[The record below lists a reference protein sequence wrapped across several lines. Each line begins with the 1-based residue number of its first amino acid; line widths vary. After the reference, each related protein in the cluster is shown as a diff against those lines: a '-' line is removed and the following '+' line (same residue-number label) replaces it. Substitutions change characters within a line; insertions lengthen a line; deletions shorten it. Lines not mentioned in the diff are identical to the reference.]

1 MWYQN
6 RRPTPVKPLT
16 FRQKW
21 LLRSMII
28 IGVGSSVIFTYGIV
42 QEEYIGE
49 KLLYYPLIF
58 ALIFMVLR
66 ISYEWY
72 HYWSISVPET
82 PVLKKQ
88 YTVDILTTFVP
99 GEPYDMIVET
109 LEAIQK
115 ITYPHTTYLCD
126 EGNDPFL
133 IEQCERLGVK
143 HVTREIKVNAKAGNI
158 NNALQ
163 QATGEV
169 CLILDPDHIP
179 APDILDYVLPH
190 FDNPE
195 IGFVQVVQGY
205 YNIYENIIA
214 KGSAQQT
221 FQFYG
226 PIMMTMSSYGTAQ
239 AIGANCTF
247 RRAALDSIGGHAP
260 GLAEDMNT
268 SMKLHGQG
276 WKSTYVP
283 KVLTRG
289 LVPNTL
295 SAYYKQQLKWSRG
308 VFELL
313 VTTYIENFRKLNWRQ
328 RIHYGILPWNYF
340 TGFIY
345 LINFLIPILSLVLGT
360 NPMNMSLW
368 NFILLGVPFV
378 ASTLIIRHYVQRW
391 VMEEDERGFH
401 LQGGLMM
408 IGTWWIHALGFIFT
422 ILRRKVP
429 YNPTPKDGKEENIW
443 ALNIPN
449 LAVAAISI
457 LAIVYGLLRDF
468 NPYNL
473 IMAGFALMNVGFMAF
488 MVLISMQNRYRI
500 YLSNHVSAKEF
511 DRFTQRL
518 KDRFWKLRRRSYSLL
533 RYAAA
538 PILVAIIALL
548 YQQSVKRDIT
558 NIPIGK
564 EENYPI
570 NHLLGTNYQEV
581 LPESARNCNI
591 QEIELNWDTPPK
603 NFKKKLGAVWAA
615 NQYPLISMQADS
627 VINSAGLSL
636 LCEEILEGA
645 KNVQL
650 TRFAEEIIKEEK
662 PLLISFL
669 PHFDLLSK
677 DLNQKERIALG
688 KKYRQAWR
696 YTYEYFRKS
705 GVNNIVSVYH
715 GSSPKNIDRFF
726 PGLAY
731 VDWLKADLTEALI
744 NEADLYKSFEELY
757 VTEAYSLNL
766 PVILELNQ
774 PAENYNSLYGNY
786 KSLSDSFAQI
796 GGLIVKESRFLS
808 PDISFPKPLQERR
821 KFAEYNS
828 NKTSKQ
834 GIKTAAKFGYQ
845 ELAGVNYYKGSDWR
859 ATRNPLFRE
868 TIEED
873 FAQMN
878 QLGLKIIKRTGP
890 GFYDFNI
897 LNQAEQSQHKIMY
910 SFWAGHVE
918 SFENDRELLADLKE
932 SFLNSV
938 REKREEES
946 IIAWHIGGASWNEL
960 GFYHNQPELTFERK
974 AYINWVEELAAEIKK
989 IDSTRSISIEIDS
1002 GPFSDDNARELLD
1015 KAPSIDAVG
1024 INIHQRQ
1031 ELKEQI
1037 NLAELTKLG
1046 PEVFIN
1052 SCPAQ
1057 YVDLF
1062 KKAKVGFL
1070 LESWQDEVFR
1080 NKVSFNGLKTLN
1092 GEKKQSFHLLAGNS
1106 SHQNEEIRIIPIAK
1120 PVISGKNHRYQAIIK
1135 IDGKWRALSADDQYS
1150 YYWKLVK
1157 YNHNNEPIA
1166 LKELDGS
1173 YILDIAS
1180 VPAQADHYR
1189 LHLDLIIDGVSLSNS
1204 SDLYP
1209 PLYRGPYLDNY
1220 SRREIEAFLHN
1231 KE

>member
-1 MWYQN
+1 
-6 RRPTPVKPLT
+6 
-16 FRQKW
+16 
-21 LLRSMII
+21 MIM
-28 IGVGSSVIFTYGIV
+28 IGVGSSVVFTYGIL
-42 QEEYIGE
+42 QEEYIGYE
-49 KLLYYPLIF
+49 LLYYPLVF

-72 HYWSISVPET
+72 HYWTISIPVT
-82 PVLKKQ
+82 PVLEKQ

-115 ITYPHTTYLCD
+115 ITYPHSTYLCD
-126 EGNDPFL
+126 EGNDPYL
-133 IEQCERLGVK
+133 IEQCRRLGVK

-163 QATGEV
+163 QATGEI

-179 APDILDYVLPH
+179 APDILDWVLPH
-190 FDNPE
+190 FNNPE

-276 WKSTYVP
+276 WKSIYVP

-313 VTTYIENFRKLNWRQ
+313 VTTYLENFSKLSWRQ
-328 RIHYGILPWNYF
+328 KIHYGILPWNYF

-345 LINFLIPILSLVLGT
+345 LINFLIPIISLILGT
-360 NPMNMSLW
+360 NPMTMSLW
-368 NFILLGVPFV
+368 NFILLSVPFV

-422 ILRRKVP
+422 VLRRKVP

-449 LAVAAISI
+449 LAVAALSI
-457 LAIVYGLLRDF
+457 LAIIYGLLRDF

-488 MVLISMQNRYRI
+488 MILVSMQNRYRI
-500 YLSNHVSAKEF
+500 YLNKHASAKRF
-511 DRFTQRL
+511 DRHIQKL
-518 KDRFWKLRRRSYSLL
+518 KDHFWKLRRRSYTLI

-538 PILVAIIALL
+538 PILVAIIVLL

-558 NIPIGK
+558 NISIGQ
-564 EENYPI
+564 EANYPI
-570 NHLLGTNYQEV
+570 SHLLGTNYEKE
-581 LPESARNCNI
+581 LPASASNCNI
-591 QEIELNWDTPPK
+591 QELRLNWDIAAK
-603 NFKKKLGAVWAA
+603 DFKKSLVEVWLN
-615 NQYPLISMQADS
+615 NQYPLISMQAEG
-627 VINSAGLSL
+627 VQNSADLSL
-636 LCEEILEGA
+636 FCEDILSGA
-645 KNVQL
+645 KNMSMTQI
-650 TRFAEEIIKEEK
+650 AQEIINEEK
-662 PLLISFL
+662 PFLISFL
-669 PHFDLLSK
+669 PPFDLLSK
-677 DLNQKERIALG
+677 DLSQKERMALG
-688 KKYRQAWR
+688 EKYRHAWR
-696 YTYEYFRKS
+696 YIYEYFRKS

-715 GSSPKNIDRFF
+715 ASDPKNVDRFF

-744 NEADLYKSFEELY
+744 NEADLYKSFEKLY
-757 VTEAYSLNL
+757 VSEAYSLNL
-766 PVILELNQ
+766 PVILELNR
-774 PAENYNSLYGNY
+774 PAESYISLYANY
-786 KSLSDSFAQI
+786 ENLSDSFAQI
-796 GGLIVKESRFLS
+796 GGLVVKEARFLS
-808 PDISFPKPLQERR
+808 PDIAFPKPLQEQRE
-821 KFAEYNS
+821 FADYQPYKIS
-828 NKTSKQ
+828 NKA
-834 GIKTAAKFGYQ
+834 IKVGPKIAYP

-873 FAQMN
+873 FSQMN
-878 QLGLKIIKRTGP
+878 QLGLKVIKRTGP

-910 SFWAGHVE
+910 SFWAGHVK
-918 SFENDRELLADLKE
+918 SFENDLRLLAELKE
-932 SFLNSV
+932 TFLNSV
-938 REKREEES
+938 REKMVEKS

-974 AYINWVEELAAEIKK
+974 AYIQWLQELATEIKK

-1002 GPFSDDNARELLD
+1002 GPFSDDNARELLA
-1015 KAPSIDAVG
+1015 KVPSIDAVG
-1024 INIHQRQ
+1024 INIHQMQ
-1031 ELKEQI
+1031 DLQEQI
-1037 NLAELTKLG
+1037 NLDELIKLG
-1046 PEVFIN
+1046 ATVFVN
-1052 SCPAQ
+1052 SCPAE
-1057 YVDLF
+1057 YTDLF

-1070 LESWQDEVFR
+1070 IESWQDEVFS
-1080 NKVSFNGLKTLN
+1080 NKVSFNGLKTLH
-1092 GEKKQSFHLLAGNS
+1092 GEKKKSFHLLAGNS
-1106 SHQNEEIRIIPIAK
+1106 THQNEEIRIIPITK
-1120 PVISGKNHRYQAIIK
+1120 PVVSGKHHRYQAIIK
-1135 IDGKWRALSADDQYS
+1135 IDGKWRALNAEDNYT
-1150 YYWKLVK
+1150 YHWKLVK

-1166 LKELDGS
+1166 LKELDGTHV
-1173 YILDIAS
+1173 LDVMTI
-1180 VPAQADHYR
+1180 PPQANLYK
-1189 LHLDLIIDGVSLSNS
+1189 LHLDLIIDEVSLSVS

-1220 SRREIEAFLHN
+1220 SRREIEIFLQSKN
-1231 KE
+1231 